1 MIHPTAIIDPSAILA
16 PDVSVGP
23 YAVIDANVVIG
34 AGCEIGPHVVIKGP
48 TRIGE
53 RNRIFQFASI
63 GEECQDKKY
72 RGEPTELHI
81 GDDNVIRECVTMQR
95 GTVQDEGLTR
105 VGSRGL
111 YMAYAHVAHDCRIGD
126 DVIVANASQIA
137 GHVHMGDFAILGG
150 GTLVHQF
157 CRIGTGSMTG
167 AGTVVFKDIPAYI
180 MAQGNPA
187 KAYTMN
193 FEGLKRRQYDASSL
207 AALKRAYKTVYRQ
220 GLTLHDAIDV
230 LAQDTTPCVQV
241 FHASLVA
248 STRGIVR

>member
-1 MIHPTAIIDPSAILA
+1 MIHPTAIIDPSATLGA
-16 PDVSVGP
+16 NVSVGP
-23 YAVIDANVVIG
+23 YSVIG
-34 AGCEIGPHVVIKGP
+34 ANVTIGADCEIGPHVVIKGP
-48 TRIGE
+48 TTIGK

-72 RGEPTELHI
+72 RGEPTQLHV

-111 YMAYAHVAHDCRIGD
+111 YMAYAHIAHDCRIGD

-137 GHVHMGDFAILGG
+137 GHVHLGDYAILGG
-150 GTLVHQF
+150 GTMVHQF

-167 AGTVVFKDIPAYI
+167 AGTVVFKDIPAYV

-193 FEGLKRRQYDASSL
+193 FEGLKRRNYDAASL

-220 GLTLHDAIDV
+220 GITLQEAIDI
-230 LAQDTTPCVQV
+230 LARDTTPCVQT

-248 STRGIVR
+248 SKRGIVR

>member
-1 MIHPTAIIDPSAILA
+1 MIHPTALIDPSAIIA
-16 PDVSVGP
+16 PDVTIGAYSVIG
-23 YAVIDANVVIG
+23 ANVTIG

-48 TRIGE
+48 TVIGE

-95 GTVQDEGLTR
+95 GTVQDAGVTR

-111 YMAYAHVAHDCRIGD
+111 YMAYVHVAHDCRIGD
-126 DVIVANASQIA
+126 DVIIANASQVA
-137 GHVHMGDFAILGG
+137 GHVWLDDHAILGG

-157 CRIGTGSMTG
+157 CRIGTGAITG
-167 AGTVVFKDIPAYI
+167 AGTVIFKDIPAYI

-187 KAYTMN
+187 KPYSMN
-193 FEGLKRRQYDASSL
+193 FEGLKRRQVPEANLKALKNAYRVVFRQGKTLQTAMAELAHDPTPQVQAFLASL
-207 AALKRAYKTVYRQ
+207 A
-220 GLTLHDAIDV
+220 
-230 LAQDTTPCVQV
+230 
-241 FHASLVA
+241 A
-248 STRGIVR
+248 STRGIIR

>member
-1 MIHPTAIIDPSAILA
+1 MIHPTAIIDPSVQLA
-16 PDVSVGP
+16 SGVSVGA
-23 YAVIDANVVIG
+23 YSVIGADVVIG
-34 AGCEIGPHVVIKGP
+34 PDCEIGPHVVIKGP
-48 TRIGE
+48 TVIGA

-72 RGEPTELHI
+72 QGEPTELHI

-111 YMAYAHVAHDCRIGD
+111 FMAYAHVAHDCRIGD

-137 GHVHMGDFAILGG
+137 GHVHLGDYAILGG

-157 CRIGTGSMTG
+157 CRIGTGAMTG
-167 AGTVVFKDIPAYI
+167 AGTVVFKDIPAYV

-193 FEGLKRRQYDASSL
+193 FEGLKRRQYDAASL
-207 AALKRAYKTVYRQ
+207 AALKRAYKIVYRQ
-220 GLTLHDAIDV
+220 GLTLEDAIAQ
-230 LAQDTTPCVQV
+230 LASDSTPSVQTFV
-241 FHASLVA
+241 ASLQSSA
-248 STRGIVR
+248 RGIVR